1 MDDIGFTVKSTKKG
15 VHFKPRLGWHNS
27 DVRQDEHF
35 IKVFLLGESRY
46 NPYYTIFYRLH
57 ITTI

>member
-35 IKVFLLGESRY
+35 IKVFLLGESCC
-46 NPYYTIFYRLH
+46 NPYYTIFY
-57 ITTI
+57 